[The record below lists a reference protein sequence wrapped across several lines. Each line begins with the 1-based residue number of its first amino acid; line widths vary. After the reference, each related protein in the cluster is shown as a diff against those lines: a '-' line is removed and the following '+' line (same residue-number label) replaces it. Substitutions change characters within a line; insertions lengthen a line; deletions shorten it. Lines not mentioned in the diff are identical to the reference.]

1 MSGQAASG
9 AGPEIQSI
17 SADEAFPLRRHHL
30 RPGLPSEASR
40 YPGDD
45 DPAALHLGAFVDQQ
59 ELVAVVSF
67 LPRTERGDVDTG
79 VYELQGMVTIPGVRN
94 GGIGSIL
101 VQEGLTRLAAR
112 GAHRVWCD
120 GRTPAT
126 SFYERLGFRAVGDE
140 FITPATGPHYR
151 FVIDIG

>member
-1 MSGQAASG
+1 VTGPATSGG
-9 AGPEIQSI
+9 GPEIRSI
-17 SADEAFPLRRHHL
+17 SADDAFPLRRHHL
-30 RPGLPSEASR
+30 RPGLPPEASR

-45 DPAALHLGAFVDQQ
+45 DPAALHLGAFADGE

-67 LPRTERGDVDTG
+67 LPHSEQGDPDTG
-79 VYELQGMVTIPGVRN
+79 VYELQAMVTIPAARSEGV
-94 GGIGSIL
+94 GSIL
-101 VQEGLTRLAAR
+101 VQEGLARLTAA

-126 SFYERLGFRAVGDE
+126 SFYERLGFLTVGEE

-151 FVIDIG
+151 FVMDIG